1 MSVFLCEI
9 LVVFFFLYVHYIFYN
24 NYVYLNIAATTP
36 FKTMDIKTALLSAGT
51 RKRKSISQASKDEP
65 KSKKPSVEN
74 GDHEN
79 DVEILEEACGIT
91 VVLQSSE
98 TDSALG
104 DCKEN
109 KDINAAKVECSQDN
123 SKDNKLLSPPK
134 EEKSTNLDKKS
145 CDILTFESSKTSSKL
160 VSDNDIELL
169 SDKSKKSDDS
179 SCDEPNTSVNVSL
192 NTSELSITGEDNDK
206 EHKAESKVK
215 DESQNKSDGKGQ
227 ADKKVKVKKRV

>member
-1 MSVFLCEI
+1 MYY
-9 LVVFFFLYVHYIFYN
+9 FFYFNYIH
-24 NYVYLNIAATTP
+24 LNIAATTP
-36 FKTMDIKTALLSAGT
+36 FKTMDIKTALLSGGT
-51 RKRKSISQASKDEP
+51 RKRKSISQALKDEP

-79 DVEILEEACGIT
+79 DVEILDEACGIT
-91 VVLQSSE
+91 VVLQPSK

-109 KDINAAKVECSQDN
+109 KDINAAKAECPQDN
-123 SKDNKLLSPPK
+123 SKDNRFLSPPK

-145 CDILTFESSKTSSKL
+145 CDILTFESPKIPKL

-179 SCDEPNTSVNVSL
+179 SCDELNNSVNVSL

-206 EHKAESKVK
+206 EHNAESKAK
-215 DESQNKSDGKGQ
+215 DEGQNKSDGKGQ
-227 ADKKVKVKKRV
+227 TDKKERVKKRV

>member
-1 MSVFLCEI
+1 M
-9 LVVFFFLYVHYIFYN
+9 
-24 NYVYLNIAATTP
+24 YLNIAATTP
-36 FKTMDIKTALLSAGT
+36 FKTMDIKTALLSGGT
-51 RKRKSISQASKDEP
+51 RKRKSISQAPKDEP

-91 VVLQSSE
+91 VVLQQSE

-109 KDINAAKVECSQDN
+109 KDINAAKAECPQDN
-123 SKDNKLLSPPK
+123 SKDNRLLSPSK
-134 EEKSTNLDKKS
+134 EEKPTNLDKKS
-145 CDILTFESSKTSSKL
+145 CDILTIESSKTPKL

-206 EHKAESKVK
+206 EHNTQSKVK
-215 DESQNKSDGKGQ
+215 DEVQNKSDGKGQ
-227 ADKKVKVKKRV
+227 TDKKEKVKKRV

>member
-1 MSVFLCEI
+1 MLN
-9 LVVFFFLYVHYIFYN
+9 FYD

-36 FKTMDIKTALLSAGT
+36 FKTMDIKTALLSGGT

-65 KSKKPSVEN
+65 KNKKPIVEI
-74 GDHEN
+74 GDHES

-91 VVLQSSE
+91 VVLQPGE

-109 KDINAAKVECSQDN
+109 KDINAAKAECPQDN
-123 SKDNKLLSPPK
+123 SKENKLLSPSK

-145 CDILTFESSKTSSKL
+145 CDILAFESSKTPKL
-160 VSDNDIELL
+160 VFDNDIE

-179 SCDEPNTSVNVSL
+179 SCDGPNNSVNVSL

-206 EHKAESKVK
+206 EHNAESKVK
-215 DESQNKSDGKGQ
+215 EEAQNKSDGKGQ
-227 ADKKVKVKKRV
+227 TDKKVKKRV